1 MAIILLMGFSSGIPL
16 SLTGPTLQAWMKT
29 ENVDLTKIGL
39 FSLVGLPYALKF
51 LWAPLMDRFSLPF
64 LGRRVGWILLMQIL
78 LFFSIAVMGFVSP
91 AQYSWTAAIIALFVS
106 FFSASQ
112 DIVVDAYRT
121 DLLDKH
127 EIGPG
132 ASLYVTGYRVAMLV
146 SGALALIMADHLPW
160 QTVYLT
166 MAATMGVGILASL
179 LAPLSRVSAAAPKT
193 LAEAVVMPL
202 MEFFKRKG
210 AYEIIAFVVL
220 YKIDVV
226 LATAITTPFIL
237 EMGFTKTDIGAVT
250 KGFGLVATILGTLTG
265 GALMV
270 RLGMKRS
277 LWTFGITQAFSGLS
291 FMLLARLGHHYP
303 MMVTAIAAENFCSGM
318 GNAAYSGFLMS
329 LCNKRFSAT
338 QFALLTS
345 LMAVTRVLGS
355 SPSGY
360 LAKAMGWEQYFL
372 FATLAAIPSLIL
384 LTRYPKWAQAS
395 SD

>member
-277 LWTFGITQAFSGLS
+277 LWTFGITQAFSGMS
-291 FMLLARLGHHYP
+291 FMLLARLGYHYP

-360 LAKAMGWEQYFL
+360 LAKTMGWEQYFL